1 MAPEHRQIGSCDGPP
16 DRASMQFRRVRAH
29 HYKLPFSEWASVFP
43 EPRLCKA
50 IELSALFGSHCSG
63 RTRRLARGL
72 KAVVN
77 SSSGSRWRRTS
88 ASREWNVVAL
98 HGPVF
103 SILCMARA
111 RAVDVDLRRV
121 PVGRRKR

>member
-77 SSSGSRWRRTS
+77 SSSGSLAAHECFEGVERGR
-88 ASREWNVVAL
+88 A
-98 HGPVF
+98 P
-103 SILCMARA
+103 RA
-111 RAVDVDLRRV
+111 RLLD
-121 PVGRRKR
+121 PVHGEGPCR